1 MDNSL
6 SRTDKQQSDLERY
19 LDCSEVRLRVDSC
32 KIDKYTKD
40 INIMVV
46 NESQMDLPDFI
57 LSILG
62 KTYDG
67 DAFNQNILFSKKLK
81 KGENAFLTTLD
92 SVTILDDSNIEDLD
106 VRKID
111 QISLGNQRCN
121 NLFISDLNCEIVD
134 NLEDHLVAYYSLDQ
148 EDLIYNEL
156 EGSEWSNSTAYGR
169 QSGTSYFQKNGD
181 VITGTTATGTWLGP
195 SILYSANKKTKYNIK
210 AEFNV
215 LAGSNGRIGYHLYK
229 DGVLVDYDVPTDTQ
243 GMFTLY
249 HPTGLY
255 NYKSFS
261 LTTHKIDTI
270 IDLSSAPDFDS
281 INLAFL
287 VGSPTTITTPTI
299 VFNVNSVSVSEVLV
313 EDLSGYENHGEI
325 VGTTFTEDQKGKA
338 NGAMLFNGTSDYLF
352 CGSNPLVTIG
362 DPFTILLWSKTES
375 ITSTYNRL
383 FSLATSV
390 EAFGVGISNSSSYLG
405 YYYGSSNHFAR
416 IKTEFTP
423 PFNEWAFFTLRF
435 VGGSNTNNDNYNNYN
450 NALEINKISSGT
462 FSSSNNE
469 TVIGGRIVGTTPG
482 FFHKGAI
489 SIVKIYNKALTDK
502 EIRAIYN
509 ETRTN

>member
-19 LDCSEVRLRVDSC
+19 LDCSEVRLKIDSC

-40 INIMVV
+40 INIIVV
-46 NESQMDLPDFI
+46 NQSQMDLPDFI

-111 QISLGNQRCN
+111 KISLGNQRCN

-156 EGSEWSNSTAYGR
+156 EGSEWSNASASAR
-169 QSGTSYFQKNGD
+169 LSGTTYYERNGD
-181 VITGTTATGTWLGP
+181 VIIVNRAKGNWPGAG
-195 SILYSANKKTKYNIK
+195 ILYTTNKKTKYNIK

-215 LAGSNGRIGYHLYK
+215 LNGRGFVGYHLYK
-229 DGVLVDYDVPTDTQ
+229 DGSVVNYNVPTDTQ
-243 GMFTLY
+243 GMFPGY
-249 HPTGLY
+249 HPSMYFNY
-255 NYKSFS
+255 NAHNIGSY
-261 LTTHKIDTI
+261 KIDTI

-281 INLAFL
+281 IHFAILDYNNPNFTNIPA
-287 VGSPTTITTPTI
+287 VI
-299 VFNVNSVSVSEVLV
+299 FNINSVSISEILV
-313 EDLSGYENHGEI
+313 EDLSGYENHGQI
-325 VGTTFTEDQKGKA
+325 IGTTFTEDQKGKA